1 MQLEAEDAD
10 LPPNAG
16 PFNFKL
22 IQGSDKVEL
31 DEPTGTLRSKL
42 VYDRERIPDFR
53 VKVQIR
59 DSGSPPQ
66 TAVGNIKVE
75 VLDENDNPSEPR
87 NMNVVIK
94 TFEGVFPG
102 GRVADVRPTDPDLKG
117 EYSCKLL
124 RGAESIFRVEPDCQV
139 SEEGFTRVALTRAHG
154 PQTHATFC
162 GLGKDRTLLHN
173 VFKNTLLLQGYRWPN
188 QERTRVRAPRGRER
202 RQTR

>member
-16 PFNFKL
+16 PFKFKL

-124 RGAESIFRVEPDCQV
+124 RGAESIFRIEPDCQV
-139 SEEGFTRVALTRAHG
+139 SDLLIQSFSKRQFPGYVNS
-154 PQTHATFC
+154 PQ
-162 GLGKDRTLLHN
+162 
-173 VFKNTLLLQGYRWPN
+173 LQDAGSRN
-188 QERTRVRAPRGRER
+188 LAKA
-202 RQTR
+202 

>member
-1 MQLEAEDAD
+1 MVLSW
-10 LPPNAG
+10 LCG
-16 PFNFKL
+16 CC
-22 IQGSDKVEL
+22 SDKVEL

-139 SEEGFTRVALTRAHG
+139 SEEGFTRVALARAHG
-154 PQTHATFC
+154 PQTHGTIC
-162 GLGKDRTLLHN
+162 GLDKDITLSTFSKTSHFPRLPLAESRTDAS
-173 VFKNTLLLQGYRWPN
+173 TSSSWP
-188 QERTRVRAPRGRER
+188 
-202 RQTR
+202 